1 MRTVTEITNNPS
13 LKYTHIGT
21 DSTGVNFYKEEVNT
35 EFYKRRE
42 LLQENIDNKQKG
54 IIKKQ
59 VEYKLP
65 EVINEDTFFD
75 RDCTYDVSVDV
86 KYKNIKVTNE
96 RYR

>member
-1 MRTVTEITNNPS
+1 MRTVTETTNNPG

-35 EFYKRRE
+35 EFYKHRE
-42 LLQENIDNKQKG
+42 LLQENIDNKQKV

-65 EVINEDTFFD
+65 EVITPFTLQSFPTKIFPPLY
-75 RDCTYDVSVDV
+75 CGTCSY
-86 KYKNIKVTNE
+86 TG
-96 RYR
+96 